1 MAHGN
6 VLVALQRHLR
16 LARLYD
22 VLDKVLYCDSFY
34 PQYTNLS
41 LALSV
46 GSSWETLSR
55 HVGVSRYVENA
66 KNESMYT

>member
-6 VLVALQRHLR
+6 ISVALQRHLR

-22 VLDKVLYCDSFY
+22 LLDNVQYCDSYY
-34 PQYTNLS
+34 PRCTNLS

-66 KNESMYT
+66 ENESMYT